1 MFNRLVFQE
10 MKKLWRNTAGG
21 VERLCLAKSYVGR
34 VRQRRIEIQVF
45 GVLGLPDWK
54 VIEDMTVHF
63 KCSVC

>member
-1 MFNRLVFQE
+1 

-45 GVLGLPDWK
+45 GVLCLSLNDKIILLLFEIP
-54 VIEDMTVHF
+54 
-63 KCSVC
+63 